1 MMYKISVPIMAS
13 SVTEATQETYLRL
26 CREAGVQRVLLALG
40 AASAEPS
47 LAQKVRYF
55 QSHGFE
61 VGVWTDTV
69 GHGVKLEHVAEEEA
83 NRFSHMV
90 DLSGTPRPYTG
101 CPLDKEFRAYATERM
116 VLLAESGVDLILLDD
131 DFRMSQHGEELCCLC
146 PLHLARVEELLGE
159 RVTVEQLRPYLLS
172 GTENRYRDAWQ
183 QAQREGLE
191 LLAEELR
198 RAVDRVNPA
207 VNIGL
212 CCAPVLW
219 NIDGTDPLRLS
230 RLLAGQNHP
239 LLRLS
244 GAPYWAT
251 KSRRFPLVTVLEY
264 ARMMASFACGQGTE
278 LLCEGDVYPRP
289 RYTCPGSYLQLYDW
303 AMQADG
309 GYDGILKYMF
319 DYVAGPQLETG
330 YLALHR
336 DGLPLGEAVRR
347 GFPHGANCGVR
358 VLSFSHPYRT
368 ADLSLSSLNQRS
380 PVPHDGT
387 LLGSCGI
394 PTLYRG
400 KGVCCSL
407 FGENARKAA
416 LSVAEEGLVLDAVS
430 ASILTQRGVDV
441 GLEQAE
447 PLAWKTVS
455 FLSTADPTYK
465 SFITNGRAR
474 FLPATLKP
482 QAEPLLFDE
491 ATPVAYRYQNEA
503 GQRFLVFLFEGD
515 SLFSE
520 NGVSDSGLL
529 RNYPVQQVLAETL
542 PWVGRQPLPAYC
554 VGNPELYLMC
564 AEENGRLT
572 VALWNCFADPVVNPT
587 VTLGKEYRKLE
598 CVGCTA
604 TLQGN
609 RVTLTSRLHGFDFA
623 MFSVEE

>member
-1 MMYKISVPIMAS
+1 MYKLSVPIMAS
-13 SVTEATQETYLRL
+13 TVTESNQAVYARL
-26 CREAGVQRVLLALG
+26 CSEAGAERIFLALG
-40 AASAEPS
+40 AAPVEAS
-47 LAQKVRYF
+47 LTDKVRYF
-55 QSHGFE
+55 QSQGFA
-61 VGVWTDTV
+61 VGIWSDSI
-69 GHGVKLEHVAEEEA
+69 GHGVKLDHVISEESD
-83 NRFSHMV
+83 RFAPMV

-101 CPLDKEFRAYATERM
+101 CPLDEGFRDYAAAR
-116 VLLAESGVDLILLDD
+116 VALLAKSGADLILLDD

-146 PLHLARVEELLGE
+146 SLHLARIEALLGE
-159 RVTVEQLRPYLLS
+159 KVTVEQLRPYLIS

-191 LLAEELR
+191 QLAVELR
-198 RAVDRVNPA
+198 RAVDAVDPA
-207 VNIGL
+207 VNIAL

-219 NIDGTDPLRLS
+219 NVDGADALKLS
-230 RLLAGQNHP
+230 RLLAGQNRP

-251 KSRRFPLVTVLEY
+251 KARRFPLVTVLEY
-264 ARMMASFACGQGTE
+264 ARMMASFAVGQGAE
-278 LLCEGDVYPRP
+278 LICEGDVYPRP
-289 RYTCPGSYLQLYDW
+289 RYTCPGSYLQLFDL

-330 YLALHR
+330 YLALHQQ
-336 DGLPLGEAVRR
+336 DLPLAEAVRR
-347 GFPHGANCGVR
+347 RFPHGANAGVR
-358 VLSFSHPYRT
+358 VVSFSHPYRT

-387 LLGSCGI
+387 LLGCSGI

-407 FGENARKAA
+407 FGENARRAE
-416 LSVAEEGLVLDAVS
+416 LSLAEEGLVLDAVS
-430 ASILTQRGVDV
+430 AVILTQRGIDV
-441 GLEQAE
+441 GLEQVE
-447 PLAWKTVS
+447 PLVWKNVS
-455 FLSTADPTYK
+455 FLSTADPSYK
-465 SFITNGRAR
+465 SYITDGRAR
-474 FLPATLKP
+474 VLPAALKP
-482 QAEPLLFDE
+482 QAEPLLFAE
-491 ATPVAYRYQNEA
+491 EEPMAYRYENGA

-515 SLFSE
+515 SLFSL
-520 NGVSDSGLL
+520 NGVSNSGLL

-542 PWVGRQPLPAYC
+542 PWVGRKPLPALC

-604 TLQGN
+604 TLQGK